1 MNNSIASKT
10 KIFTPIIS
18 TISSFS
24 MVPLPS
30 ISYMVNA
37 QFSLLL
43 GSPPD
48 VMLMASRNS
57 LKSILPLL
65 SPSKER
71 KTWLQNLSGFP
82 VGKNVEYTSRNL
94 AFDSNPSGQS
104 LFMEEKKGD
113 TIEENSSENL
123 VKDLVKIY
131 SVQYQ
136 FILDRGWYWCRSNI
150 YFVCKL

>member
-1 MNNSIASKT
+1 MQPQDGTLFVNNSIASKT

-113 TIEENSSENL
+113 TIEENSFCWKSCERSCL
-123 VKDLVKIY
+123 DLFSAIPVHI
-131 SVQYQ
+131 
-136 FILDRGWYWCRSNI
+136 G
-150 YFVCKL
+150 

>member
-1 MNNSIASKT
+1 
-10 KIFTPIIS
+10 
-18 TISSFS
+18 
-24 MVPLPS
+24 MVPFPS
-30 ISYMVNA
+30 ISYIVNA

-48 VMLMASRNS
+48 VMLMASKNS

-104 LFMEEKKGD
+104 LCMEEKKGD
-113 TIEENSSENL
+113 TIEENSF
-123 VKDLVKIY
+123 DLDNNVIP
-131 SVQYQ
+131 VL
-136 FILDRGWYWCRSNI
+136 I
-150 YFVCKL
+150 V

>member
-1 MNNSIASKT
+1 
-10 KIFTPIIS
+10 
-18 TISSFS
+18 
-24 MVPLPS
+24 MVPFPS

-48 VMLMASRNS
+48 VMLMASKNS

-104 LFMEEKKGD
+104 LCMEEKKGD
-113 TIEENSSENL
+113 TIEENSF
-123 VKDLVKIY
+123 DLDNNVIPVLIVKIY
-131 SVQYQ
+131 
-136 FILDRGWYWCRSNI
+136 WCKSKI
-150 YFVCKL
+150 YFVCMLFESQIVKNMTAIFFL

>member
-1 MNNSIASKT
+1 MYCILKFSSFQKSTIIKL
-10 KIFTPIIS
+10 TPMIS

-24 MVPLPS
+24 MVPFPS
-30 ISYMVNA
+30 MSYIVKA
-37 QFSLLL
+37 QLSLLL

-65 SPSKER
+65 SPSNDR

-94 AFDSNPSGQS
+94 VLDSNPSGQS
-104 LFMEEKKGD
+104 LCMHKKF
-113 TIEENSSENL
+113 I
-123 VKDLVKIY
+123 DLK
-131 SVQYQ
+131 
-136 FILDRGWYWCRSNI
+136 
-150 YFVCKL
+150 K